1 MRLVALQSFMSD
13 EAANVSGCSRP
24 PWPSCFQSA
33 CVVRTSPPAPV
44 LLRVRVHPLVSFSSS
59 SEYKPL
65 RTCPARTCED
75 AFLGVSFP
83 IATPATRV
91 HSRASIPSSPY
102 GPPSAFLTPSTAC
115 SSPCLAGLFHPAA
128 TSGIHVS
135 GALSRCQA
143 EPPRRRPVPS
153 CRSRRSPTAE
163 LPRRLQIPP
172 SAFRVLIQA
181 AIRGHRQVV

>member
-1 MRLVALQSFMSD
+1 MSD

-44 LLRVRVHPLVSFSSS
+44 LLRVRVHPLLSFSSS
-59 SEYKPL
+59 SEYEPL
-65 RTCPARTCED
+65 RTCPARVCED
-75 AFLGVSFP
+75 AFLGVSLP
-83 IATPATRV
+83 IATPAERV

-102 GPPSAFLTPSTAC
+102 GPSSAFLTPSTVYA
-115 SSPCLAGLFHPAA
+115 SPCLAGLFHPAA
-128 TSGIHVS
+128 TSGIHAS
-135 GALSRCQA
+135 GVLSRHPA
-143 EPPRRRPVPS
+143 GPPRRRPVPS

-163 LPRRLQIPP
+163 LPRRRQIPP
-172 SAFRVLIQA
+172 VAYRVFIRA